1 MRELNAQTLMSRNE
15 LRAYRYSCRCQ
26 RRRHAKRTLTLVCA
40 DVICG
45 AIIIAKIAATVMA

>member
-1 MRELNAQTLMSRNE
+1 MCELNEQTLMSRNE

-45 AIIIAKIAATVMA
+45 AIIIVKIASMVIA

>member
-15 LRAYRYSCRCQ
+15 LRAYRYSRRCQ

-45 AIIIAKIAATVMA
+45 AIIIAKIAAMVMA